1 MRKRTTNQFERYPNG
16 YLDKINYYQFRII
29 QAIEELNLEDL
40 RFHTDKLEYFMQK
53 ELERTGRLEE
63 LLD

>member
-1 MRKRTTNQFERYPNG
+1 MRKRTTNQNERYPNG

-40 RFHTDKLEYFMQK
+40 RFHTEKLEYFMQK
-53 ELERTGRLEE
+53 EIERSARLEE
-63 LLD
+63 LVD